1 MADSRTGAEN
11 VQMELGVSCARKQGM
26 LKKKK
31 VTKMGTQETR
41 VPTER
46 DPNGQCWNNL
56 SNKNKAVL
64 HYKPAVSN
72 KNP

>member
-1 MADSRTGAEN
+1 
-11 VQMELGVSCARKQGM
+11 
-26 LKKKK
+26 
-31 VTKMGTQETR
+31 MGTQETR

-46 DPNGQCWNNL
+46 DPNGQRWNNL

-72 KNP
+72 KNPWVHTDIN